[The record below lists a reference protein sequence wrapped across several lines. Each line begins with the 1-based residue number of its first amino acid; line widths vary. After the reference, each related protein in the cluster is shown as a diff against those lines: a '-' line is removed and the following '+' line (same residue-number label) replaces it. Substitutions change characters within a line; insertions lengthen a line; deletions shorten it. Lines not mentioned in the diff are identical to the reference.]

1 MVEEYHEMEEHR
13 RENEEEHEEYHE
25 HHERRHG
32 CHHHWPHHRHHRHLP
47 MRGPLHL
54 LILKLLEE
62 KPLHGSEIREVLK
75 NRLDLDV
82 PASAIYTMLST
93 LEEKG
98 MVLSKWET
106 SEKGAARKLYSITE
120 YGLEYLKEGIEELK
134 RFKRVFEF
142 LTS

>member
-1 MVEEYHEMEEHR
+1 MKGEHR
-13 RENEEEHEEYHE
+13 EVEPEVENEEERFE
-25 HHERRHG
+25 HHGRHQC
-32 CHHHWPHHRHHRHLP
+32 CHHWHHHRHHRHLP

-54 LILKLLEE
+54 LILKMLEE
-62 KPLHGSEIREVLK
+62 KPLRGSEIREALK
-75 NRLDLDV
+75 SRLDVEV
-82 PASAIYTMLST
+82 PGSTIYTVLSI

-120 YGLEYLKEGIEELK
+120 FGLEYLKEGIEDLK
-134 RFKRVFEF
+134 KFKRILEF